1 MTGIDEL
8 RRTLDAHARD
18 LHDDGVPGRADA
30 ARTRARHARRQRNA
44 LVAGVAAVVVAAAV
58 TVASLGRAER
68 PVPADRELNGH
79 TAPETMQSLGY
90 TFRYASGAD
99 GGRRDHRA
107 GAGSTAGWG
116 RGSSAGRPTP
126 VPRSG

>member
-90 TFRYASGAD
+90 TFRYASGATVD
-99 GGRRDHRA
+99 GGTTAQVGFDGRR
-107 GAGSTAGWG
+107 G